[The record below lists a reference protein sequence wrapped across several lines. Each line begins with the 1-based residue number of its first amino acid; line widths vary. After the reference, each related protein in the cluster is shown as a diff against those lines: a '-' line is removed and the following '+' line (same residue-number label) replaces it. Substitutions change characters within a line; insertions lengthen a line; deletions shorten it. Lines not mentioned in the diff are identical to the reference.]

1 MQEDRINLAKENLRN
16 LVSNGNVD
24 NLLDSEFE
32 QIMNYFIYGEVFER
46 SDLIDK
52 KFRELITISVLTAN
66 GLFSSL
72 KEHIDYALNLNISSV
87 EINETILQ
95 CSPYI
100 GFAKVKEAMKIMK
113 EVFKE
118 NNIDYPVESQKT
130 TNEDNRFEKGLEVQ
144 KEIFGEVID
153 KLHENAPKNQKHIQN
168 YLSAMCFGE
177 FYTRKCLD
185 LKQREIITLSCLISL
200 GGCESQVKS
209 HIQGNINV
217 GNTKEILIAVIT
229 QCLPYIGF
237 PRTLNAFN
245 CLNEVIPD

>member
-1 MQEDRINLAKENLRN
+1 MKEDRISLAKENLRN
-16 LVSNGNVD
+16 LVLNGNVE
-24 NLLDSEFE
+24 NILDSEFN
-32 QIMNYFIYGEVFER
+32 QIMNYFIYGEVFES

-52 KFRELITISVLTAN
+52 KFRELITISVLLAN

-72 KEHIDYALNLNISSV
+72 REHIEYALNLNISSV

-100 GFAKVKEAMKIMK
+100 GFAKVKESMKIMK
-113 EVFKE
+113 EVFEE

-130 TNEDNRFEKGLEVQ
+130 TNEENRFEEGLKVQ

-153 KLHENAPKNQKHIQN
+153 QLHENAPKNQKHIQN
-168 YLSAMCFGE
+168 YLSAMCFGD
-177 FYTRKCLD
+177 FYTRRCLD